1 MLEERL
7 HKNRQIQ
14 SETDDLMQRIETIC
28 GQLSSVQDDLEK
40 SNELNFTL
48 KQKLSIYER
57 ENDLICA
64 QLDDFNIR
72 CNSPMVDRIKFLID
86 NLESSKQQVH
96 QKESVLQDLSKKFS
110 ESLET
115 IQKLDSELKQLALDL
130 DHKNKDLQKWID
142 LNASLADENKDMRDR
157 IDSINGEYAIKSLQ
171 REEKIEELQV
181 KLVEAEDYLC
191 FIKDDLRTRDS
202 IISDLQTELD
212 DAKQEIKSRSCQ
224 GEVLERDTET
234 MMKALQ
240 EANQK
245 ITRLEEE
252 VVTKNMIMKEI
263 RSSSEKEVED
273 LKMKLLETESKVTLM
288 QDRQQSDECKLNEK
302 ICMIDNLTLELEA
315 LKASSASEVKQLVE
329 DIREIESVKKC
340 LEDELRAKEVAINE
354 LQLSIEK
361 WTLSVHSKEKDLEV
375 LQSSL
380 HEAKSE
386 LILLRNELDVSLK
399 QAESG
404 NSSEQIMS
412 PEKNHV
418 QSKEQVRSALEMEID
433 LIKNESTDMDEL
445 HREGINSQLKELQET
460 KKSLENFSQEL
471 REKDDLITLLKN
483 NISDLNAELN
493 ARKIDKLQEQNL
505 NNTSAEIDRES
516 SLDKHIEHTNA
527 ENAPLNEGLN
537 ESEIYDIHQLRNEVV
552 NLKQTI
558 DSKEVE
564 IENIR
569 RERMLSELEFLN
581 SQRDNTGHIYCDNL
595 TSNGVGE
602 SLNVKISN
610 EADAKEAVR
619 ELIGELN
626 AAITEKNSALSDL
639 NRAHSEIERMKDLCN
654 QRELE
659 ACALESSLQKALMMA
674 DNTDSDQIINDE
686 MRKVIEELVHEIARF
701 KDNLPSK
708 ICNGNDVAMPALS
721 RELAILEQE
730 LAHQNERAAI
740 AEDSL
745 LRQREEYE
753 QVVLKLDELSLRFC
767 DIMRQSNEDIP
778 NIQQN
783 LEPVP
788 NKLSLLMRRFEFILD
803 IWKEKF
809 SKTST
814 GTLSC
819 CSASESNE
827 GLDNGNIMDPESS
840 AGMHAETNSFAVT
853 LNDMITHSNQV
864 IQNVL
869 NEFSSDSS
877 MASETEVHN
886 LVTANAHMVEYSV
899 FESLRLKYDA
909 LVEEREELI
918 NETFA
923 LIDSSKAANAAE
935 LQALKGRVENE
946 TNMKFAS
953 YMQEATT
960 RIEYLE
966 TRLASCTCSS

>member
-1 MLEERL
+1 M
-7 HKNRQIQ
+7 HKNQQIQ
-14 SETDDLMQRIETIC
+14 SETDDLMQRLETIC
-28 GQLSSVQDDLEK
+28 GQLSSVQDELVK
-40 SNELNFTL
+40 SNELNFSL

-96 QKESVLQDLSKKFS
+96 QKESVLQDLSKKLS

-191 FIKDDLRTRDS
+191 FIKNDLRARDS

-212 DAKQEIKSRSCQ
+212 DAKQEIKSRSNQ

-315 LKASSASEVKQLVE
+315 LKASSASEVKQLIE

-340 LEDELRAKEVAINE
+340 LEDELRAKDVAINE

-380 HEAKSE
+380 DEAKSE
-386 LILLRNELDVSLK
+386 LILLRNELDVPLK

-418 QSKEQVRSALEMEID
+418 KSKEQVRSALEMEID
-433 LIKNESTDMDEL
+433 LVKIESTDMDEL
-445 HREGINSQLKELQET
+445 YREGINSQLKELQET
-460 KKSLENFSQEL
+460 KKSLENYSQEL

-493 ARKIDKLQEQNL
+493 ARKIDKPQEQNL
-505 NNTSAEIDRES
+505 NNRSAEIDRGS

-602 SLNVKISN
+602 SLNVKISD

-745 LRQREEYE
+745 LRHREEYE
-753 QVVLKLDELSLRFC
+753 QVILKLDELSLCFY

-783 LEPVP
+783 SDPVP

-803 IWKEKF
+803 TWKEKF

-827 GLDNGNIMDPESS
+827 ELDNGNITNPESS

-853 LNDMITHSNQV
+853 LNDMITHSNEV

-886 LVTANAHMVEYSV
+886 LVTANVHMVEYSV

-946 TNMKFAS
+946 TNMQFAS